1 MLMVKPLENRA
12 EKKSP
17 HLDPRWEYDKMCL
30 STGGDAIS
38 IPMVACVLVVHK
50 QLHGIGTAWM
60 SCWKWN
66 GSKVRISGL

>member
-38 IPMVACVLVVHK
+38 IPKVPVFWWFINSSMGLELLGCPV
-50 QLHGIGTAWM
+50 
-60 SCWKWN
+60 
-66 GSKVRISGL
+66 GSGWIKG